1 MCNTFFTED
10 VTITNITNTTAVVG
24 WTVASISSEQQY
36 YVEYGDDE
44 DTLDQRSDTITVSDV
59 TLIDQEYDVTL
70 TGLTSGVLY
79 YLKVTAEI
87 GDITISSDT
96 TSFRTLE
103 SGNWLFIKKM
113 NIHKYIS
120 VHST

>member
-1 MCNTFFTED
+1 
-10 VTITNITNTTAVVG
+10 
-24 WTVASISSEQQY
+24 VASISSEQQY

-59 TLIDQEYDVTL
+59 TLTDQEYNVTL

-103 SGNWLFIKKM
+103 SGNWLFINKK
-113 NIHKYIS
+113 
-120 VHST
+120 

>member
-1 MCNTFFTED
+1 MTMQHFYHFTED
-10 VTITNITNTTAVVG
+10 VTVTNITNTTAVVG

-44 DTLDQRSDTITVSDV
+44 DTLDETSDTITVSDV
-59 TLIDQEYDVTL
+59 TLTDQEYNVTL

-96 TSFRTLE
+96 TSFTTLE
-103 SGNWLFIKKM
+103 SGNGLLINK
-113 NIHKYIS
+113 
-120 VHST
+120 

>member
-1 MCNTFFTED
+1 M
-10 VTITNITNTTAVVG
+10 
-24 WTVASISSEQQY
+24 
-36 YVEYGDDE
+36 EYGDDE
-44 DTLDQRSDTITVSDV
+44 DTLDRRSDTITVSDV
-59 TLIDQEYDVTL
+59 TLTDQEYDVTL